1 MVQTWNQCQEML
13 LTSKDKGESILL
25 METETGQT
33 KSELALRRERAGWKL
48 QVDSVTPMQKFE
60 QYRQSKEYQLFGIGD
75 DGHTVFGMNHDTRA
89 GKNVEEFVIRA
100 DSSRNL
106 RALDYAV
113 LKTSVD
119 PALTLLKHGRCR
131 PDLTRS
137 RAEPVSY
144 THLTLPTILL
154 V

>member
-1 MVQTWNQCQEML
+1 MLTPQSLDAGPRGAADLEVMSALSTGKKSKLCFFKGDEAGTPIGAHTVCDFEGHAQSVGMVQTWNQCQEML

-75 DGHTVFGMNHDTRA
+75 DGHTVFGMNHDTR
-89 GKNVEEFVIRA
+89 
-100 DSSRNL
+100 
-106 RALDYAV
+106 
-113 LKTSVD
+113 
-119 PALTLLKHGRCR
+119 
-131 PDLTRS
+131 
-137 RAEPVSY
+137 
-144 THLTLPTILL
+144 
-154 V
+154 